1 MKSQIR
7 FNKPITF
14 ALLQTY
20 LALMAGDSLTLDY
33 FTELTTFKEGTYRE
47 VMNLIKDMINDLK
60 LKTNLLRLETKMS
73 NNKTEYVTY
82 RYEFTSTDSYDFEI
96 PEDLSEEKRITYL
109 PVVTYLK
116 LKKKHYVSWDRL
128 TKYIPTITPKVFMNL
143 IIGLKNVIGEELY
156 KNVLQSYVIEEIE

>member
-20 LALMAGDSLTLDY
+20 LALMAGDSITLDY

-47 VMNLIKDMINDLK
+47 VINLIKDMINDLR
-60 LKTNLLRLETKMS
+60 LKTNLQRLETDVS
-73 NNKTEYVTY
+73 TNKTEYVTY
-82 RYEFTSTDSYDFEI
+82 RYEFSSTDSYDFEI

-116 LKKKHYVSWDRL
+116 LKKR
-128 TKYIPTITPKVFMNL
+128 
-143 IIGLKNVIGEELY
+143 
-156 KNVLQSYVIEEIE
+156 